1 MRTIIPPNFFRFQV
15 FDTFIIDQ
23 LESLR
28 NQSSPAASSGIS
40 DTEVDLDRWNTKQI
54 IDSSATLHH
63 EALFH
68 LGELRTYRW
77 RFKYL

>member
-15 FDTFIIDQ
+15 FDTFNIDQ
-23 LESLR
+23 LKSLE
-28 NQSSPAASSGIS
+28 NHSSPAASSGIS
-40 DTEVDLDRWNTKQI
+40 GAEVDLDRWNTKQI